1 MNIAKKYGM
10 MKLKI
15 SELIIANKLNS
26 PLILDINKIDIK
38 TQIKLVNIFFR
49 ITELKLK
56 LLA

>member
-15 SELIIANKLNS
+15 SELTIANKLNC

>member
-15 SELIIANKLNS
+15 SELAIANKLNC